1 MKKEEKQKLIESLK
15 DDLKGATGI
24 YFIDFTGLSA
34 GDLRILRTEM
44 RKKDV
49 KIKVVKNIV
58 ARFALQ
64 ELELNNLFSFLKGP
78 TALLYV
84 NKDPLIPSRIISAFS
99 KEKEVKIKG
108 GFVEGRML
116 AEDDI
121 KRLAFIPSR
130 EELLGR
136 LLLLLSSPIQR
147 LHNTLSA
154 PIQSF
159 ITVINQLRRKEEG
172 GNS

>member
-1 MKKEEKQKLIESLK
+1 MKKEEKQKLVESLK
-15 DDLKGATGI
+15 DDLKGSTGI

-34 GDLRILRTEM
+34 GDFRILRTET

-64 ELELNNLFSFLKGP
+64 ELELNNLFSFLEGP
-78 TALLYV
+78 TVLLYV
-84 NKDPLIPSRIISAFS
+84 DKDPLIPSRIIAAFS

-108 GFVEGRML
+108 GLVEGRIL
-116 AEDDI
+116 SEDDI

-130 EELLGR
+130 EELLGN
-136 LLLLLSSPIQR
+136 LLLLLSSPLQR

-159 ITVINQLRRKEEG
+159 IMVINQLRRKDEG
-172 GNS
+172 ENL